1 MENEMNIMKTLKKN
15 LTPPMIVA
23 LAALLVALSGS
34 AYAATQLARNSVG
47 SPQIR
52 NGAVRNVDLGG
63 DVKRKLA
70 KAGKRGPQGLQG
82 ETGEQGDRGSIGPTG
97 PSGPTGVT
105 GNTGAPG
112 TVDWNSVYEVTVT
125 RVGSGSATATCDG
138 NDQVI
143 FATWYANGDAR
154 PSMAS
159 RGNGGRAFEYDFS
172 APSPSTN
179 ITVRAWCATS

>member
-1 MENEMNIMKTLKKN
+1 MKIKNALKKN

-63 DVKRKLA
+63 DVKHKLA

-112 TVDWNSVYEVTVT
+112 TVDWNSVYDVTAT
-125 RVGSGSATATCDG
+125 RTGSGSATAACNG

-143 FATWYANGDAR
+143 FATWYAVDDVL
-154 PSMAS
+154 PMMAS
-159 RGNGGRAFEYDFS
+159 RGNGGRQFTYEFS
-172 APSPSTN
+172 ASSPSTS

>member
-1 MENEMNIMKTLKKN
+1 MKIKNALKKN

-112 TVDWNSVYEVTVT
+112 TVDWNSVYEVTNTRTSSGTVT
-125 RVGSGSATATCDG
+125 TTCSG
-138 NDQVI
+138 NDQII
-143 FATWYANGDAR
+143 FATWYATDTVT
-154 PSMAS
+154 PTMAS

-172 APSPSTN
+172 TSSPTAI